1 MTKYIQGKDGKFA
14 GSVGD
19 GRDSTPKAAP
29 AGFVSEDGVNVYDQ
43 DGQAVDLN
51 ALYEQ
56 FEAAEKKS
64 NALRDRYN
72 REYNAGK
79 WTTNRDLAGKSED
92 AYSEMLR
99 ADQKF
104 KAAARAE
111 EQGMVT
117 KFYTVLDT
125 DANDLLAQTIQD
137 EQGITFEQ
145 AREHLETNEGAD
157 AKQEMLLAQ
166 YAIVRGNCSE
176 EERFDVEEAV
186 MDRADG
192 PTRRRFAEDARAEDE
207 DLLFRLAERAAAG
220 DTHIANGL
228 QRNSAYRQLFS

>member
-1 MTKYIQGKDGKFA
+1 MTKYIKDKHGKFA

-56 FEAAEKKS
+56 FEAAEKK
-64 NALRDRYN
+64 
-72 REYNAGK
+72 AGE
-79 WTTNRDLAGKSED
+79 SVD

-111 EQGMVT
+111 QQGMVT
-117 KFYTVLDT
+117 KFYTVLNT
-125 DANDLLAQTIQD
+125 DANDLLAQRIQD
-137 EQGITFEQ
+137 EQGISFEE
-145 AREHLETNEGAD
+145 ARELVDNDGAD
-157 AKQEMLLAQ
+157 TKKEMLLEQ
-166 YAIVRGNCSE
+166 YEIVRAHCSE
-176 EERFDVEEAV
+176 EDRIEVEEAL
-186 MDRADG
+186 MDPARTDNA
-192 PTRRRFAEDARAEDE
+192 TRRAFANETSDE
-207 DLLFRLAERAAAG
+207 DLIFRLAERAAAG
-220 DTHIANGL
+220 DRFIQDGL
-228 QRNSAYRQLFS
+228 SRNASYRGLFS

>member
-1 MTKYIQGKDGKFA
+1 MTKYIKDKHGKFA

-64 NALRDRYN
+64 NALRDQYN
-72 REYNAGK
+72 SEYNAGK
-79 WTTNRDLAGKSED
+79 WDTNRDLAGRAED

-117 KFYTVLDT
+117 KFYTVLDA
-125 DANDLLAQTIQD
+125 DANDLLAERIQD
-137 EQGITFEQ
+137 EQGISFEE
-145 AREHLETNEGAD
+145 ARELVDNDGA
-157 AKQEMLLAQ
+157 ATKQEMLLEQ
-166 YAIVRGNCSE
+166 YAIVRNHCSE
-176 EERFDVEEAV
+176 EDRIEVEEAL
-186 MDRADG
+186 MDPARTDDA
-192 PTRRRFAEDARAEDE
+192 TRRAFAEDTSDE
-207 DLLFRLAERAAAG
+207 DLIFRLVEKAADGDRFIQAG
-220 DTHIANGL
+220 L
-228 QRNSAYRQLFS
+228 SRNASYRNFFS